1 MLSSRLSA
9 HERCA
14 GHRVR
19 IGPALRRNKIESLRL
34 CLGVL
39 LLLPAVVDA
48 SEQAILSGHVIAVNN
63 AQGVAQ
69 SAVTLTFATVSGGAT
84 AITVF
89 SDEQGAFRMPLHVS
103 AIPADALLEAHKLGY
118 RQVSP
123 AGGAVQVKSVAP
135 AGSFETRLYLDPV
148 ADIAQQVPASA
159 WLAQAP
165 PGDAKNI
172 TLTSCSSCH
181 QVPSPKMREY
191 AAKIEAVRGG
201 PDGDRKAIEE
211 WRKVVRHESWRTIV
225 KYMRSHHY
233 SVFPL
238 ESAMNLDTVDWPTAQ
253 NADYNFFN
261 ARQGE
266 IVASYLA
273 EHFPRST
280 AFLPSDGYD
289 YGAPLGV
296 SPATVIREFALPT
309 QALVRELV
317 PAPGS
322 PYLWGADVRRNF
334 IVRLDPRDGATK
346 WIAVDYKGSTG
357 PHTIAPDDAGNLW
370 VTMVDN
376 DQFGRY
382 DPKTERWRLWT
393 LRPSSLPDTESMA
406 GAAIVHDMSIDSRGH
421 MARDASGNIWL
432 TMVGTNQMGTL
443 NPQSGYVAFYD
454 TNTIAGLSPINHLIY
469 STVLSADGKRAW
481 YSQVN
486 GWVGCVDTRTK
497 KVVELIEFP
506 EGTGP
511 RRMARDNA
519 GHLWVALFGSGQVAR
534 IDMKQA
540 KVTATFDLPDRA
552 AAPYAVTWDERRQAV
567 WVANANSDAIY
578 RLDPRTGQASV
589 YPLPRRMAYLRQLAI
604 DQDGRLVGSYGNYPE
619 GSGPSMGVL
628 IDVGD

>member
-1 MLSSRLSA
+1 L
-9 HERCA
+9 
-14 GHRVR
+14 
-19 IGPALRRNKIESLRL
+19 KL

-39 LLLPAVVDA
+39 VLLPALVRA
-48 SEQAILSGHVIAVNN
+48 GEQATLSGRVIAVSNG
-63 AQGVAQ
+63 QGVAQ
-69 SAVTLTFATVSGGAT
+69 SAVTLTFATVSNGPT

-103 AIPADALLEAHKLGY
+103 AIPADASLAAHKLGY
-118 RQVSP
+118 KQVDP
-123 AGGAVQVKSVAP
+123 ASAAVQVKSGAP
-135 AGSFETRLYLDPV
+135 AGSYETRLYLDPV
-148 ADIAQQVPASA
+148 ANIAGQVPASA
-159 WLAQAP
+159 WLAQGA

-201 PDGDRKAIEE
+201 PDGDRQAIEE

-225 KYMRSHHY
+225 TYMRSHH
-233 SVFPL
+233 SAVFPL
-238 ESAMNLDTVDWPTAQ
+238 DSAMTLDAVDWPTAQ

-266 IVASYLA
+266 VVASYLA
-273 EHFPRST
+273 ANFPRST
-280 AFLPSDGYD
+280 ASLRNDAYD
-289 YGAPLGV
+289 YGAALGV
-296 SPATVIREFALPT
+296 SPRTVIREFAFPAE
-309 QALVRELV
+309 ALVRELV
-317 PAPGS
+317 PAPRS
-322 PYLWGADVRRNF
+322 PYLWGADVRRNLL
-334 IVRLDPRDGATK
+334 VRLDPRNGATK
-346 WIAVDYKGSTG
+346 WIGVDFKGSTG
-357 PHTIAPDDAGNLW
+357 PHTIAPDDDGNLW

-376 DQFGRY
+376 DQFGRF
-382 DPKTERWRLWT
+382 DPRTERWRLWT
-393 LRPSSLPDTESMA
+393 LRPSSLPDTASMA

-443 NPQSGYVAFYD
+443 NPQSGYIAFYD
-454 TNTIAGLSPINHLIY
+454 TNTIAGFSPINHLIY
-469 STVLSADGKRAW
+469 STVLSADGQRAW

-486 GWVGCVDTRTK
+486 GSVGCIDTRTK
-497 KVVELIEFP
+497 KVVGLIEFP

-540 KVTATFDLPDRA
+540 RVIATFDLPDRA

-578 RLDPRTGQASV
+578 RLDPRSAKDFHQRTPTMSRIAVPSIISSTEVPRSGSVMTSAAGARIMSSGASSQ
-589 YPLPRRMAYLRQLAI
+589 RRRPTSSS
-604 DQDGRLVGSYGNYPE
+604 GR
-619 GSGPSMGVL
+619 
-628 IDVGD
+628 

>member
-1 MLSSRLSA
+1 MLSS
-9 HERCA
+9 
-14 GHRVR
+14 
-19 IGPALRRNKIESLRL
+19 RL

-39 LLLPAVVDA
+39 LLLSAVVHA
-48 SEQAILSGHVIAVNN
+48 SEPVTLSGHVIAVNN
-63 AQGVAQ
+63 GQGVAQ
-69 SAVTLTFATVSGGAT
+69 SAVTLTFATDSGGPT

-103 AIPADALLEAHKLGY
+103 AIPADASLEAHKLGY

-123 AGGAVQVKSVAP
+123 AGGAVELKSLAP
-135 AGSFETRLYLDPV
+135 SGNFETRVLTRSR
-148 ADIAQQVPASA
+148 DIAQQVPASA

-238 ESAMNLDTVDWPTAQ
+238 ESTMNLDAVDWPTAQ
-253 NADYNFFN
+253 NADYNFFS

-280 AFLPSDGYD
+280 DFLPSDAYD

-296 SPATVIREFALPT
+296 SPRTVIREFAFPAD
-309 QALVRELV
+309 ALVRELV
-317 PAPGS
+317 PAPRS
-322 PYLWGADVRRNF
+322 PYLWGADVRRNLL
-334 IVRLDPRDGATK
+334 VRLDPRDGATR
-346 WIAVDYKGSTG
+346 WIRVDFKGSTG
-357 PHTIAPDDAGNLW
+357 PHTIAPDDEGNLW

-382 DPKTERWRLWT
+382 DPRTERWRLWT
-393 LRPSSLPDTESMA
+393 LRPSSLPDTQSMA

-432 TMVGTNQMGTL
+432 TLVGTNQMGTL

-486 GWVGCVDTRTK
+486 GSVGCIDTQTK
-497 KVVELIEFP
+497 KVV
-506 EGTGP
+506 
-511 RRMARDNA
+511 
-519 GHLWVALFGSGQVAR
+519 
-534 IDMKQA
+534 
-540 KVTATFDLPDRA
+540 
-552 AAPYAVTWDERRQAV
+552 
-567 WVANANSDAIY
+567 
-578 RLDPRTGQASV
+578 
-589 YPLPRRMAYLRQLAI
+589 
-604 DQDGRLVGSYGNYPE
+604 
-619 GSGPSMGVL
+619 
-628 IDVGD
+628 

>member
-1 MLSSRLSA
+1 
-9 HERCA
+9 
-14 GHRVR
+14 
-19 IGPALRRNKIESLRL
+19 
-34 CLGVL
+34 
-39 LLLPAVVDA
+39 
-48 SEQAILSGHVIAVNN
+48 
-63 AQGVAQ
+63 
-69 SAVTLTFATVSGGAT
+69 
-84 AITVF
+84 
-89 SDEQGAFRMPLHVS
+89 
-103 AIPADALLEAHKLGY
+103 
-118 RQVSP
+118 
-123 AGGAVQVKSVAP
+123 
-135 AGSFETRLYLDPV
+135 
-148 ADIAQQVPASA
+148 
-159 WLAQAP
+159 
-165 PGDAKNI
+165 
-172 TLTSCSSCH
+172 
-181 QVPSPKMREY
+181 MREY

-253 NADYNFFN
+253 DANYNFFS

-280 AFLPSDGYD
+280 AFLPHDAYA

-296 SPATVIREFALPT
+296 SPRTVIREFAFPAD
-309 QALVRELV
+309 ALVRELV
-317 PAPGS
+317 PAPRS
-322 PYLWGADVRRNF
+322 PYLWGADVRRNLLA
-334 IVRLDPRDGATK
+334 RLDPRNGATQ
-346 WIAVDYKGSTG
+346 WIAVDFKGSTG
-357 PHTIAPDDAGNLW
+357 PHTIAPDDDGNLW

-382 DPKTERWRLWT
+382 DPRTGRWRLWT

-486 GWVGCVDTRTK
+486 GWIGCIDTRTR

-519 GHLWVALFGSGQVAR
+519 GQLWVALFGSGQVAR

-540 KVTATFDLPDRA
+540 KVVATFDLPDRA

-578 RLDPRTGQASV
+578 RLDPRSARVTV

-604 DQDGRLVGSYGNYPE
+604 DQEGRLVGSYGNYPE